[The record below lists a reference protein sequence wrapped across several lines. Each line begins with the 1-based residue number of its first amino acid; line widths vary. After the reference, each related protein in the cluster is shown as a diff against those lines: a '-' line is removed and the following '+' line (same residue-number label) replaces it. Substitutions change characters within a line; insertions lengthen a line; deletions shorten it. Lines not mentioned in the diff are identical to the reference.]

1 MMQHSTSDVFIQID
15 ENHANPSTPTKLG
28 SGSVS
33 QTTQSSVCISDKP
46 FQTMCNALRRNIQPD
61 NDDEVIRENM
71 GYVWLAVNRALLNDP
86 KMRPLANLEE
96 FQQNVEQKGVQQFV
110 NLLKD
115 MADKDSWGDL
125 LKNGI
130 SFLTVDL
137 EGLIT
142 FCP

>member
-1 MMQHSTSDVFIQID
+1 
-15 ENHANPSTPTKLG
+15 
-28 SGSVS
+28 
-33 QTTQSSVCISDKP
+33 
-46 FQTMCNALRRNIQPD
+46 MCNALRRNIQPD

-71 GYVWLAVNRALLNDP
+71 VFVWAAVNRALLNDP
-86 KMRPLANLEE
+86 KMRPLANFEE